1 MNFFIIKSPIRDV
14 DNLVLDILKNKHSVI
29 IQDAVW
35 ARDLDQKETNRILEE
50 EFDLEYSELQIGW
63 RKVEGAEWACALSHH
78 KAYQSAMEIDRFQ
91 EWICVI
97 EDDVKLL
104 PDFFDRIEDLEQLRF
119 DAPTI
124 IQLFTRGKR
133 FASVDKK
140 ISTLNPTLFSAD
152 FPPGQTALYLINR
165 PALVTATSFAKG
177 MGDSDWPLWGRRSTF
192 LMSYPWVGIE
202 YAAGTTLQVYER
214 TRAEYYRWLF
224 KVLIAVEY
232 KKWRNKGLS
241 YGDYF
246 YYLIYPAYL
255 RFLHKLGMYRSHD
268 HSDPN
273 SIWLKK

>member
-1 MNFFIIKSPIRDV
+1 MNFFIIKSPTRNID
-14 DNLVLDILKNKHSVI
+14 DLVSEILRNNHSVF
-29 IQDAVW
+29 IQEAVW
-35 ARDLDQKETNRILEE
+35 ARDLESEETIRILEE

-78 KAYQSAMEIDRFQ
+78 KAYQSAMKMGRYQ

-104 PDFFDRIEDLEQLRF
+104 PDFFDRVEALEKIKF
-119 DAPTI
+119 HNPTI

-133 FASVDKK
+133 FASIDKK
-140 ISTLNPTLFSAD
+140 ISALNPTLFAAD

-165 PALVTATSFAKG
+165 PALVNATSFTKG
-177 MGDSDWPLWGRRSTF
+177 MGDSDWPLWGRKSKF

-202 YAAGTTLQVYER
+202 YAAGTTLPVYER

-224 KVLIAVEY
+224 KVLMAVEY

-255 RFLHKLGMYRSHD
+255 RFLHKLGVYKSYNY
-268 HSDPN
+268 SDPN